1 MRLADYL
8 AGLLTL
14 APETSPYRAKTK
26 PPAKPVVL
34 IMHTPM
40 QRNYTTK
47 VAHRRRASRG
57 RWLFPTRLHTD
68 IQRKMS
74 SGRRCT
80 MPEQSELPQ
89 QKGKRVIMKINDRK
103 E

>member
-1 MRLADYL
+1 MIRLSSYL
-8 AGLLTL
+8 QDEEPFYAHGHPDEICQQKLTG
-14 APETSPYRAKTK
+14 A
-26 PPAKPVVL
+26 
-34 IMHTPM
+34 
-40 QRNYTTK
+40 
-47 VAHRRRASRG
+47 RRASRG